1 MPNTEAVTWC
11 GAPIPN
17 SWLRLIDKP
26 GESRARSIVL
36 ILAKALKLPV
46 PPAKRGKVG
55 RPRKTSK
62 A

>member
-1 MPNTEAVTWC
+1 MPNSNEVTWC
-11 GAPIPN
+11 AAPIPN
-17 SWLRLIDKP
+17 EWLRLIDKP
-26 GESRARSIVL
+26 GASRARSIVL

-46 PPAKRGKVG
+46 PPAQRGKVG